1 MKKIYFKLPLFALVA
16 MTMVLGSC
24 KKDST
29 DNGGGDPTPTE
40 EKLASEEPGNSNAVL
55 EEYTGV
61 RCTYCP
67 DGHKRAQA
75 LADANP
81 GKVVL
86 INVHTGSYATP
97 AAGWPDFTTT
107 FGNDLASMSNLAG
120 YPAGSM
126 NRFTFDGAAN
136 AAPYYKQRSTSMALS
151 RGGFNAAGIDRMA
164 QPTNVNMGMKSVYD
178 ANTRELKVTVELYY
192 TGNET
197 LPNYL
202 NVVVLESGVVGKQI
216 DAGVIKNQYVHNHM
230 LRDMI
235 TGQWGEMVPTTTKGT
250 RYKKT
255 FTYTVSED
263 YVAENLDIAA
273 YVTQEVSGKK
283 LPIINGTHVSMIK

>member
-1 MKKIYFKLPLFALVA
+1 MKKIYFKLPLVALVA

-29 DNGGGDPTPTE
+29 DTGGDTTPQE
-40 EKLASEEPGNSNAVL
+40 EKLASEEPGNASAVL

-67 DGHKRAQA
+67 DGHRRAQA

-86 INVHTGSYATP
+86 INVHTGYYADP
-97 AAGWPDFTTT
+97 AAGWPDFTTSY
-107 FGNDLASMSNLAG
+107 GSALAGMSGLAG

-126 NRFTFDGAAN
+126 NRFTFDGGKN
-136 AAPYYKQRSTSMALS
+136 AAPYFKQSATSMALS

-164 QPTNVNMGMKSVYD
+164 QPTNVNMGMKSVYN
-178 ANTRELKVTVELYY
+178 ASTRELKLTVELYY
-192 TGNET
+192 TGDET
-197 LPNYL
+197 VSNYL
-202 NVVVLESGVVGKQI
+202 NVVVLESGVEGKQV
-216 DAGVIKNQYVHNHM
+216 DAGVIKNNYVHNHM

-235 TGQWGEMVPTTTKGT
+235 TGQWGDKVPTTVKGT

-255 FTYTVSED
+255 YTYKVSED
-263 YVAENLDIAA
+263 FVAENLEIAA
-273 YVTQEVSGKK
+273 YVSQEESGKK
-283 LPIINGTHVSMIK
+283 VPIINGISAKMIK

>member
-1 MKKIYFKLPLFALVA
+1 MKKIYFKLPLVALVA

-29 DNGGGDPTPTE
+29 DGEGSTTPQE
-40 EKLASEEPGNSNAVL
+40 EKLASEVPGNGNAVL

-61 RCTYCP
+61 RCTFCP

-86 INVHTGSYATP
+86 INIHTGSYATP
-97 AAGWPDFTTT
+97 AAGWPDFTNPY
-107 FGNDLASMSNLAG
+107 GNALAAMSDLAG

-126 NRFTFDGAAN
+126 NRFTFDGAAG
-136 AAPYYKQRSTSMALS
+136 AAPYYKQKATSMAIS

-164 QPTNVNMGMKSVYD
+164 QPTNVNMGMKSEYN
-178 ANTRELKVTVELYY
+178 ASTRELKVTVELFY
-192 TGNET
+192 TGDET
-197 LPNYL
+197 DPNYL
-202 NVVVLESGVVGKQI
+202 NVVVLENGVVGKQV
-216 DAGVIKNQYVHNHM
+216 DAGVIKDDYVHNHM

-250 RYKKT
+250 RFKKT
-255 FTYTVSED
+255 FTYSVSED
-263 YVAENLDIAA
+263 YVAENVDIAA
-273 YVTQEVSGKK
+273 FVTQEIAGKK
-283 LPIINGTHVSMIK
+283 LPIINGMQVPMIK